1 MFGVTEHW
9 SLSSWGSNC
18 RALPLALSP
27 WLALCCASKTFL
39 MCKAATWRKRRFH
52 FLFKNA
58 VFLTLPSHMSWL
70 RFKLNWRRGTYQTSM
85 AFTLLLARKTPV
97 QIMENLSVKDLGDFF
112 LHFFSNSGYP
122 NLSCCLSHLLL
133 KTPMNLNSLKAKER
147 FYKQVSYL
155 KMSLWQLLKKMCS
168 RKKEGNY

>member
-1 MFGVTEHW
+1 M
-9 SLSSWGSNC
+9 
-18 RALPLALSP
+18 
-27 WLALCCASKTFL
+27 
-39 MCKAATWRKRRFH
+39 
-52 FLFKNA
+52 FKNA

-155 KMSLWQLLKKMCS
+155 KMSLWQLLKKMCP